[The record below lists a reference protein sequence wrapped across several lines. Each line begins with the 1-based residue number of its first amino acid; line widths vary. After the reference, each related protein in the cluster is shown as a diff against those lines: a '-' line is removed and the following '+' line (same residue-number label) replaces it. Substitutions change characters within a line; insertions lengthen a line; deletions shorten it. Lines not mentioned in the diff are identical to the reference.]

1 MPTIRVVLAMAAIHD
16 LHLRSIDISHA
27 YLNGEMDCDVY
38 MEQPE
43 GFPVGDPRA
52 MVCLLKKSIYG
63 TKQGG
68 NRWNQKMRA
77 VLEAIGYTQSYS
89 DASIY
94 IYFKDN
100 VRIILP
106 VFVDDMTFASKSASA
121 IDQTIKEL
129 SQHFKLRD
137 LGPTTQLLGIKIDRD
152 WKKHSITISQ
162 QQYCLDILERFG
174 MADCK
179 PISTPMQ
186 PNTRLSRS
194 QAPQTPEEVQFMK
207 TVPYLAAVGAL
218 MYLATTTRP
227 DIAYTVGYLARFNSN
242 PGLAHWQAVKHLLR
256 YLKGTTDYGITYA
269 PDPNSSELFSTFSD
283 ADHGGCKDTGRST
296 GGYLV
301 KIGSGVVSWSSKLQS
316 IVALS
321 TTEAEYIAAVS
332 AGKEIRWMRNLL
344 HEMGFSPTG
353 PSVLRIDNQSAISV
367 AKHPEHHGRMKQLD
381 LSWYWLRDVVHKEL
395 IAPTFVPTADQP
407 ADILTKS
414 LAKPK
419 VELFCGMMGLRRC

>member
-1 MPTIRVVLAMAAIHD
+1 
-16 LHLRSIDISHA
+16 
-27 YLNGEMDCDVY
+27 
-38 MEQPE
+38 
-43 GFPVGDPRA
+43 
-52 MVCLLKKSIYG
+52 
-63 TKQGG
+63 
-68 NRWNQKMRA
+68 
-77 VLEAIGYTQSYS
+77 
-89 DASIY
+89 
-94 IYFKDN
+94 
-100 VRIILP
+100 
-106 VFVDDMTFASKSASA
+106 MTFASKCPVA
-121 IDQTIKEL
+121 IDKTIKEL

-137 LGPTTQLLGIKIDRD
+137 LRPTTQLLGIKIDRD

-162 QQYCLDILERFG
+162 HQYCLDILEHFG

-186 PNTRLSRS
+186 PSTRLTRS
-194 QAPQTPEEVQFMK
+194 QSLQTPEEVQYMK
-207 TVPYLAAVGAL
+207 SVPYLAAVGAL
-218 MYLATTTRP
+218 MYLAITTRP

-256 YLKGTTDYGITYA
+256 YLKGTADYGITYG
-269 PDPNSSELFSTFSD
+269 PDPHSNELFSTFSG

-301 KIGSGVVSWSSKLQS
+301 KIGSGVVSWSLKLQS

-353 PSVLRIDNQSAISV
+353 PSMLRIDNQSAISV

-395 IAPTFVPTADQP
+395 IAPTFVPT
-407 ADILTKS
+407 
-414 LAKPK
+414 
-419 VELFCGMMGLRRC
+419 

>member
-1 MPTIRVVLAMAAIHD
+1 
-16 LHLRSIDISHA
+16 
-27 YLNGEMDCDVY
+27 

-43 GFPVGDPRA
+43 GFPEGDSRK
-52 MVCLLKKSIYG
+52 MVCLLQKSIYG

-68 NRWNQKMRA
+68 NRWNKKMRS
-77 VLEAIGYTQSYS
+77 VLESIGFTQSYS

-94 IYFKDN
+94 VYVKGE

-121 IDQTIKEL
+121 IDQIIADL

-152 WKKHSITISQ
+152 RFKHSITISQ
-162 QQYCLDILERFG
+162 RQYCLDILDRFG

-186 PNTRLSRS
+186 PNLRLSRS
-194 QAPQTPEEVQFMK
+194 QCPQTQEEVDFMK
-207 TVPYLAAVGAL
+207 TMPYLAAVGAL
-218 MYLATTTRP
+218 MYLATSTRP
-227 DIAYTVGYLARFNSN
+227 DIAYAVGYLARFNSN
-242 PGLAHWQAVKHLLR
+242 PGIAHWQAVKHLLR
-256 YLKGTTDYGITYA
+256 YLKGTIDYSITYA
-269 PDPNSSELFSTFSD
+269 PDPHSSELFSTFSD

-296 GGYLV
+296 GGYVV
-301 KIGSGVVSWSSKLQS
+301 KIGSGVVSWCSKLQS

-344 HEMGFSPTG
+344 FEIGFPASG
-353 PSVLRIDNQSAISV
+353 PSVLQIDNQSAISV
-367 AKHPEHHGRMKQLD
+367 AKNPEHHGRMKQLD
-381 LSWYWLRDVVHKEL
+381 LSWYWLRDVVHKQI
-395 IAPTFVPTADQP
+395 IAPIFVPTTDQP

-414 LAKPK
+414 LARPK
-419 VELFCGMMGLRRC
+419 VELFCKMM